1 MHNGQGFPVL
11 TFLIRCTHTHT
22 LKHKTINV
30 NAIIYIEKCFWKK
43 ETRRNNEISSCSAI
57 QNPRKIPHP
66 WRGAQPGWEKTLRST
81 PPFCFVPPR
90 APSSLSWSNNTI
102 VKYQRGH
109 RAGTLVD
116 GNKAERVFR
125 CKAERLNED
134 FFPDVISLCCFGLLL
149 LVSLS

>member
-1 MHNGQGFPVL
+1 MKYLAALQF
-11 TFLIRCTHTHT
+11 
-22 LKHKTINV
+22 
-30 NAIIYIEKCFWKK
+30 
-43 ETRRNNEISSCSAI
+43 
-57 QNPRKIPHP
+57 KIPEKSLIPGGGHNP
-66 WRGAQPGWEKTLRST
+66 AGRKLLGQP